1 MSCLKKEVCYA
12 THLPAENASKYSMQG
27 MSATAHGILDQ
38 LREIVLALLP
48 SFTLILGALILIPL
62 RGRRSQSVSLIS
74 AGFAVAGAM
83 VVSRQLPVATT
94 IALWRPI
101 ELFGPGFLF
110 SIDKIVWPFLLL
122 GSVVVFAEALLDGR
136 SMIRLLYAGLAL
148 AAIAGGSLLTIAML
162 WTLMILVETALQL
175 RGSVEI
181 GAALRKSG
189 IQFVAVAAAMA
200 AATLGQG
207 AAVFLTLAALIR
219 SLGGTQARFPLSLAI
234 MAPLGALAA
243 VSRYSPQYLWI
254 AGAVVAIALGR
265 AVLSKLRLP
274 TLCPAEG
281 AQRVGRAISDSMA
294 AAVRTTAEALE
305 GESAVLWILLVLLIA
320 IIGLQ
325 AVAA

>member
-1 MSCLKKEVCYA
+1 
-12 THLPAENASKYSMQG
+12 
-27 MSATAHGILDQ
+27 
-38 LREIVLALLP
+38 
-48 SFTLILGALILIPL
+48 
-62 RGRRSQSVSLIS
+62 LIS
-74 AGFAVAGAM
+74 AGLAVAVT
-83 VVSRQLPVATT
+83 VVLSQQLPVVTT

-110 SIDKIVWPFLLL
+110 SIDNIVWPFLLL

-136 SMIRLLYAGLAL
+136 SMIRLLYAGIAL

-162 WTLMILVETALQL
+162 WTLMILVETAPQL

-189 IQFVAVAAAMA
+189 TQFVAVAAAMA
-200 AATLGQG
+200 AATLGEG

-219 SLGGTQARFPLSLAI
+219 SLAGTQARFPLSLAI

-265 AVLSKLRLP
+265 PVLSKLRLP
-274 TLCPAEG
+274 TRRPVER
-281 AQRVGRAISDSMA
+281 AQRVVRAISDSMA
-294 AAVRTTAEALE
+294 AAVRTTVEVLE
-305 GESAVLWILLVLLIA
+305 GESAVLWILLVILIA